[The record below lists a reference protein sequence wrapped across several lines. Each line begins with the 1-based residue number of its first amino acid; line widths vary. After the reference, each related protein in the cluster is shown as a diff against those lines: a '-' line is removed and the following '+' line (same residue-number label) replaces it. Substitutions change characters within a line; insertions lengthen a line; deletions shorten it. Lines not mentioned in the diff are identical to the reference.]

1 MGFITTC
8 GARLRSFLRNTVR
21 YSQVERDLD
30 RELAVHRELLIEQKI
45 AEGMSPREA
54 RRAVHLE
61 LGDVARL
68 KDDVRDVRSGAWIE
82 RAGRDLHRS
91 VRSFVRDPLFAGV
104 AVLTLGLGIG
114 ASTAVFTLISSSALR
129 PLPVEEP
136 SRLARLYLGDQ
147 MGEWWANPVWRE
159 VERLSDDAF
168 DGAFASGRTTFD
180 IAESGESR
188 FIEGLW
194 ASGRLFE
201 TLGVQPVLG
210 RVLTAADDR
219 PGCGANGTVTVISD
233 RFWREH
239 FGGRADAIG
248 RALQL
253 NGVPFTVIGVTP
265 QGFLGPTVGRTFDAA
280 VPLGCEAAVRGDRS
294 LLDRPEPRWL
304 NVTVRLGPEQSLG
317 EATAMMRAWQPGIR
331 EATMPAGMGAAGRA
345 RWLSDPF
352 TLWPAGTGGAS
363 ALWRN
368 HRTSL
373 LALLAIAGLLLVVT
387 CANVANLMLARG
399 MARRREIALRVA
411 LGATPWQVARLVLLE
426 GALLSAA
433 GAALGLAL
441 GPWVTRLLV
450 LGLSQRAGEAFV
462 DVSPDWRVVAFTL
475 VVSAGATLLFGAAPA
490 VRAARA
496 DPRAALAEQGRL
508 MHAGGRVTPDRAI
521 LVGQVAVSLVL
532 VAVAGLFVRTFTTL
546 ANLEAGIDQ
555 DQVLLVTPHAFGETA
570 AVSPAER
577 LRRYERIREAVRRVP
592 GASRAAV
599 SFPTPLS
606 PDTLR
611 WQLQAADAP
620 GLAEQDRL
628 VTSTLVSPDWFA
640 TYGVSLLRGRDFRAG
655 DLTATRPVAIVN
667 QAFVSRF
674 LGGSGR
680 DALGLTVGLLHQPDQ
695 RYVIVGVVENV
706 AYASLRDSVGPALYV
721 PLGHDGDVAPIG
733 GAVSIASPPSG
744 IWTVAV
750 RAERGSPAAL
760 AGSVVAAIRQ
770 VDPTLTSE
778 VRTLAAQVDG
788 TLRQERLTAVVAGL
802 FGGLALLLAAAG
814 LYGVT
819 LLAMRRQRVAVGIRM
834 ALGATRGRV
843 LRAAVGR
850 VCVLVGAGVA
860 IGGLASLMAGR
871 SLGMLLYGLE
881 PHDPATLAVAA
892 GVLLVAGVGAGLAAA
907 VPAVRIEPSQ
917 VLRQQ

>member
-1 MGFITTC
+1 MRT
-8 GARLRSFLRNTVR
+8 AQDLRQS
-21 YSQVERDLD
+21 
-30 RELAVHRELLIEQKI
+30 A
-45 AEGMSPREA
+45 
-54 RRAVHLE
+54 
-61 LGDVARL
+61 
-68 KDDVRDVRSGAWIE
+68 
-82 RAGRDLHRS
+82 
-91 VRSFVRDPLFAGV
+91 RSFVRDPVFAGV
-104 AVLTLGLGIG
+104 AVLILGLGIG

-136 SRLARLYLGDQ
+136 SRLARLFLGDQ
-147 MGEWWANPVWRE
+147 VRVWSNPVWRE
-159 VERLSDDAF
+159 IERASDEAF

-194 ASGRLFE
+194 ASGRFFE
-201 TLGVQPVLG
+201 TLGVQPALG

-219 PGCGANGTVTVISD
+219 PGCGADSTVTVISH
-233 RFWREH
+233 RFWRER
-239 FGGRADAIG
+239 FGGGTDVIG
-248 RALQL
+248 RSLPL

-265 QGFLGPTVGRTFDAA
+265 QGFFGPTVGRTFDAA
-280 VPLGCEAAVRGDRS
+280 VPLGCESAVRRERS
-294 LLDRPEPRWL
+294 LLNRPWPRWL
-304 NVTVRLGPEQSLG
+304 NVTVRLRPEQSLS
-317 EATAMMRAWQPGIR
+317 EATAMMQAWQPGIR
-331 EATMPAGMGAAGRA
+331 EATVPAWMDAAGRE
-345 RWLSDPF
+345 RWLSDPL
-352 TLWPAGTGGAS
+352 TLWPAGTGSAS

-368 HRTSL
+368 HRMSL

-387 CANVANLMLARG
+387 CANVANLMLARAV
-399 MARRREIALRVA
+399 ARRQEIALRVA

-433 GAALGLAL
+433 GAALGLVL

-475 VVSAGATLLFGAAPA
+475 VVSAGATLLFGAAPT

-496 DPRAALAEQGRL
+496 EPRAALAEQGRL
-508 MHAGGRVTPDRAI
+508 MHAGGRVTPDRGI

-546 ANLEAGIDQ
+546 ADLDAGMDR
-555 DQVLLVTPHAFGETA
+555 DRVLLVTPHAFGETA

-577 LRRYERIREAVRRVP
+577 LRRYERIREAAGHVP
-592 GASRAAV
+592 GASHAAV

-611 WQLQAADAP
+611 WQLQAVDAP
-620 GLAEQDRL
+620 GLAEQDRW
-628 VTSTLVSPDWFA
+628 VTSTMVSPNWFA
-640 TYGVSLLRGRDFRAG
+640 TYGVSLLRGRDFRG
-655 DLTATRPVAIVN
+655 DDLTGPRPVAIVN

-674 LGGSGR
+674 LKGGGR
-680 DALGLTVGLLHQPDQ
+680 DALGLTVGVQHQPDQ

-706 AYASLRDSVGPALYV
+706 AYSSLRDSVGPALYV
-721 PLGHDGDVAPIG
+721 PLGRDGDVAPIG
-733 GAVSIASPPSG
+733 GAASIYSPPSG
-744 IWTVAV
+744 LWTVAV
-750 RAERGSPAAL
+750 RAARGSPAAL
-760 AGSVVAAIRQ
+760 AGGVVAAIRE

-788 TLRQERLTAVVAGL
+788 TLRQERLTASVAGL

-850 VCVLVGAGVA
+850 VCMLVGVGVA
-860 IGGLASLMAGR
+860 IGGLASLVVGR
-871 SLGMLLYGLE
+871 SLGRLLYGLD
-881 PHDPATLAVAA
+881 PHDPATLAAAA
-892 GVLLVAGVGAGLAAA
+892 GVLLLTGIGAGLAAA
-907 VPAVRIEPSQ
+907 VPAVQVQPSQ

>member
-1 MGFITTC
+1 MFFITGCYTKMQ
-8 GARLRSFLRNTVR
+8 SFLRAWFR
-21 YSQVERDLD
+21 AERMHRD
-30 RELAVHRELLIEQKI
+30 RGLEQ
-45 AEGMSPREA
+45 
-54 RRAVHLE
+54 
-61 LGDVARL
+61 
-68 KDDVRDVRSGAWIE
+68 VRDVRPSAWIKQ
-82 RAGRDLHRS
+82 AAQDLRRS
-91 VRSFVRDPLFAGV
+91 TRSFVRDPVFTGM

-159 VERLSDDAF
+159 IEQRSDVAF

-180 IAESGESR
+180 VAESGESR

-210 RVLTAADDR
+210 RAFTAADDQT
-219 PGCGANGTVTVISD
+219 GCGADGTVTLISH

-239 FGGRADAIG
+239 FGGRTDVIG
-248 RALQL
+248 RSLSL

-265 QGFLGPTVGRTFDAA
+265 QGFFGPTVGRTFDAA
-280 VPLGCEAAVRGDRS
+280 VPLGCEAAVRGSRS
-294 LLDRPEPRWL
+294 LLDRPGPRWL
-304 NVTVRLGPEQSLG
+304 NVTVRLRPEQSFA
-317 EATAMMRAWQPGIR
+317 EATAMLRAWQPGIR
-331 EATMPAGMGAAGRA
+331 ERTVPAGMDAAGRE
-345 RWLSDPF
+345 RWLNDPF

-363 ALWRN
+363 ALWQR

-373 LALLAIAGLLLVVT
+373 LALLAIAGLLLIVT

-399 MARRREIALRVA
+399 LARRQEIALRVA
-411 LGATPWQVARLVLLE
+411 LGATPWQVTRLVLLE
-426 GALLSAA
+426 SALLSAVG
-433 GAALGLAL
+433 GAVGLAL
-441 GPWVTRLLV
+441 GPWVTRLLIV
-450 LGLSQRAGEAFV
+450 GLSQRAGEAFV
-462 DVSPDWRVVAFTL
+462 DVSPDWRVGAFTL
-475 VVSAGATLLFGAAPA
+475 AVAAGATLLFGAAPA

-496 DPRAALAEQGRL
+496 DPRAPLAEQGRST
-508 MHAGGRVTPDRAI
+508 HAGGRVSPDRAI

-532 VAVAGLFVRTFTTL
+532 VTVAGLFVRTFTTL
-546 ANLEAGIDQ
+546 ADLDAGIDR
-555 DQVLLVTPHAFGETA
+555 DRVLLITPHAFGKTA
-570 AVSPAER
+570 AVSPAEQ
-577 LRRYERIREAVRRVP
+577 LRRYERIREVAVRAP
-592 GASRAAV
+592 GASHAAV

-620 GLAEQDRL
+620 GLAEQDRW
-628 VTSTLVSPDWFA
+628 VTSTMVSPDWFA
-640 TYGVSLLRGRDFRAG
+640 TYGVSLLRGRDFRAD
-655 DLTATRPVAIVN
+655 DLTGTRPVAIVN

-674 LGGSGR
+674 LQGGGR
-680 DALGLTVGLLHQPDQ
+680 DALGLTVGVQHQPDQ
-695 RYVIVGVVENV
+695 RYVIVGVVEDV
-706 AYASLRDSVGPALYV
+706 AYSSLRDSVGPALYV
-721 PLGHDGDVAPIG
+721 PLGRDGDVAPIG
-733 GAVSIASPPSG
+733 GAASIYSPPSG
-744 IWTVAV
+744 LWTVAV

-760 AGSVVAAIRQ
+760 AGGVVTAIRE

-788 TLRQERLTAVVAGL
+788 TLRQERLTAIVAGL

-850 VCVLVGAGVA
+850 VCVLVSAGVA
-860 IGGLASLMAGR
+860 LGGLASLAAGR
-871 SLGMLLYGLE
+871 SLGTLLYGLE
-881 PHDPATLAVAA
+881 PHDPATLAMAA
-892 GVLLVAGVGAGLAAA
+892 GVLLLTGAGAGLAAA
-907 VPAVRIEPSQ
+907 VPAVRIQPSQ
-917 VLRQQ
+917 VLRRQ